1 MLPDALAPLLPSTP
15 ADAFVQR
22 ALSGQSAVWDAAL
35 TAREVIATLE
45 AHRIG
50 PLVCAQLPP
59 DAWTTLPME
68 LQTWV
73 KASARRQALLD
84 IQQTLAL
91 RELLALARDRGA
103 PVLLLK
109 GVPTSHRHYAE
120 PHHRV
125 KTDVDALI
133 RPADRDA
140 FIKLLEELGYLRS
153 DGLTGTLVNR
163 QVTLTR
169 GDVAVDVHWS
179 VSNTALFA
187 HALDF
192 DTMWAERAPIPALGE
207 AAYGP
212 SDEDLFL
219 HACFHL
225 AVHLSYEFALVWLYD
240 IHLMA
245 SRWAPEA
252 LERCLRRAGRLRILR
267 VCLAC
272 LALSRA
278 WFGTPY
284 AEEVCAGLA
293 REAAPELSARTL
305 ACRLSR
311 LSRLQME
318 LAALSWRERFILLR
332 EVTLPPADYLRRRYA
347 DATTWLPWL
356 HARRWLGLRGQASPR
371 TESRR

>member
-15 ADAFVQR
+15 VDAFVQR
-22 ALSGQSAVWDAAL
+22 ALAGRADAWEATL
-35 TAREVIATLE
+35 SPTEVIQALG

-50 PLVCAQLPP
+50 PLACAQLPA
-59 DAWTTLPME
+59 DAWARLPPP
-68 LQTWV
+68 LQAWL
-73 KASARRQALLD
+73 KSSARRQAILD

-91 RELLALARDRGA
+91 RELLPLVQRRAV

-109 GVPTSHRHYAE
+109 GVPVSHRRYAE
-120 PHHRV
+120 AHHRV
-125 KTDVDALI
+125 KTDVDALV
-133 RPADRDA
+133 RPSDKDA
-140 FIKLLEELGYLRS
+140 FIELLEALGYRRS
-153 DGLTGTLVNR
+153 DGLTGRALNR
-163 QVTLTR
+163 QLTLTR
-169 GDVAVDVHWS
+169 GDVAIDVHWS

-187 HALDF
+187 RALDF
-192 DTMWAERAPIPALGE
+192 ETMWAERAPIPALGE

-225 AVHLSYEFALVWLYD
+225 AVHLSYEFALAWLYD

-245 SRWAPEA
+245 SHWGPDA
-252 LERCLRRAGRLRILR
+252 LERCLQRAKRLRILR

-284 AEEVCAGLA
+284 PEETCAELA
-293 REAAPELSARTL
+293 REAAPELSAGAL

-311 LSRLQME
+311 LSRLRLE
-318 LAALSWRERFILLR
+318 LAALGWRERFILLR
-332 EVTLPPADYLRRRYA
+332 EMALPPADYLRRRYA

-356 HARRWLGLRGQASPR
+356 HARRWLGLRGKSP
-371 TESRR
+371 SLD